1 MENSLNY
8 IHGLYR
14 KGTKPSLERIGLLL
28 EKLGNPHKKLKF
40 VHVAGTNGKGS
51 TASMTASI
59 LTCSGYKAGL
69 FTSPY
74 IYRFN
79 ERIQIDGVQ
88 IPDEA
93 VIRLT
98 AKVRALAETMPEPP
112 TEFDFV
118 TAMAMEFF
126 LEQGCD
132 IVVLEVGVGG
142 ALDATN
148 IIPAPQVAVVTNIG
162 LDHTD
167 LLGNTLAEIATV
179 KAGILKEGCRAVFYP
194 GDASVEAVY
203 KTLCAE
209 KNTPYVIADFDS
221 IQLKH
226 HDLEGQVFHWQD
238 FQDIQLPLLG
248 AHQLCNATVVLNVVR
263 QLQAMGWDKITTDTV
278 KKGIRE
284 VSWPGRFQIVGRQ
297 PLFIIDGGHNPQC
310 IQALVQNIRDYLADK
325 KIIVVAGVLA
335 DKDYGEMFR
344 PVMECTQEFV
354 CITPDNPRKMA
365 AADLADH
372 LRAAGAKATA
382 CESVQEGVALAKKL
396 AGKDGVVLSFGSL
409 YSIGDV
415 RNAADQQQ
423 EDSDL

>member
-14 KGTKPSLERIGLLL
+14 KGTKPCLDRIALLL

-59 LTCSGYKAGL
+59 LTHSGYKAGL

-79 ERIQIDGVQ
+79 ERIQIDGKQ
-88 IPDEA
+88 IPDED

-179 KAGILKEGCRAVFYP
+179 KAGIVKEGCRAVFYP
-194 GDASVEAVY
+194 GDESVEAVY
-203 KTLCAE
+203 HTVCAE
-209 KNTPYVIADFDS
+209 KNVTYTIADFS
-221 IQLKH
+221 GIRLTH
-226 HDLEGQVFHWQD
+226 HDLEGQIFDYADHKGV
-238 FQDIQLPLLG
+238 QLPLLG
-248 AHQLCNATVVLNVVR
+248 AHQLCNAAVVLNVAR
-263 QLQAMGWDKITTDTV
+263 QLQEIGWDKITADTIR
-278 KKGIRE
+278 KGIRE
-284 VSWPGRFQIVGRQ
+284 VSWPGRFEIVGRA

-310 IQALVQNIRDYLADK
+310 IQALVENIKDYLANK

-344 PVMECTQEFV
+344 PVMEFTQEFV
-354 CITPDNPRKMA
+354 CITPDNPRRMM
-365 AADLADH
+365 AADLAEH
-372 LRAAGAKATA
+372 LRKAGAKATP
-382 CESVQEGVALAKKL
+382 CETVKDGVALAKKL
-396 AGKDGVVLSFGSL
+396 AGEDGVVLSFGSL

-415 RNAADQQQ
+415 RAAADN
-423 EDSDL
+423 